1 MSSVPSGFLC
11 PTLDID
17 LAWHTHQLKHDAY
30 RAETTTFI
38 RRFVDHDDKVSESR
52 LGDAYSYT
60 AKHWLKRFGVPYSA
74 CGCHQ
79 GDGLVGLL
87 DPSFGLPS
95 KLKFWNKNKEP
106 TRKDVTLT
114 MEGEM
119 GEEERDITHPSTH
132 NIVRIR
138 GMDEEESR
146 RQSRMLDDSERDRP
160 ADSKTMPKD
169 PEKAALAAIFRKK
182 PQHRDPFLYTSS
194 REYVDNVDFRARYDI
209 GSEGARGNSKL
220 YWGVSAGA
228 GVVIIGGGVMW
239 GMTTDDCQN
248 VDADQLQGRAGESG
262 VQMRLLLDSSLIG
275 ITSTGACAV
284 GAGPTAGGFCG
295 AGGTASE

>member
-1 MSSVPSGFLC
+1 
-11 PTLDID
+11 
-17 LAWHTHQLKHDAY
+17 
-30 RAETTTFI
+30 
-38 RRFVDHDDKVSESR
+38 
-52 LGDAYSYT
+52 
-60 AKHWLKRFGVPYSA
+60 
-74 CGCHQ
+74 
-79 GDGLVGLL
+79 
-87 DPSFGLPS
+87 
-95 KLKFWNKNKEP
+95 
-106 TRKDVTLT
+106 
-114 MEGEM
+114 
-119 GEEERDITHPSTH
+119 
-132 NIVRIR
+132 
-138 GMDEEESR
+138 MDEEESR

-248 VDADQLQGRAGESG
+248 VDADQLQGRAGELG
-262 VQMRLLLDSSLIG
+262 VQLRLLLDSSLIG